1 MSEPEANQIRLKGY
15 YPGVLG
21 EITRLHGVYYHE
33 QWGFDISFEVQ
44 EGKELCE
51 FMSRFD
57 PEKDV
62 LWVAVINEKF
72 AGSVAID
79 GYDAETY
86 GARLRWLIVDPMY
99 QGLGLGK
106 ILVKKA
112 VEFCRSVGHKR
123 IFLWTFQGLEA
134 ARHVYECAGFVLTQE
149 REVDQ
154 WGGIIKEQRFD
165 LVLDE
170 SFQD

>member
-1 MSEPEANQIRLKGY
+1 MRHPRAGQIKLKGY

-21 EITRLHGVYYHE
+21 EIIRLHAVYYYEH
-33 QWGFDISFEVQ
+33 WGLDISFEIQ

-57 PEKDV
+57 PERDV
-62 LWVAVINEKF
+62 LWTAVVDEKF

-79 GYDAETY
+79 GYRAEID
-86 GARLRWLIVDPMY
+86 GARLRWLIVDPRCH
-99 QGLGLGK
+99 GLGLGK
-106 ILVKKA
+106 TLVKKA

-134 ARHVYECAGFVLTQE
+134 ARHIYECAGFALAQE

-154 WGGIIKEQRFD
+154 WGGSIKEQRFD
-165 LVLDE
+165 LVLD
-170 SFQD
+170 

>member
-1 MSEPEANQIRLKGY
+1 MSESESNQFKWKGY

-21 EITRLHGVYYHE
+21 EITRLHAVYYH
-33 QWGFDISFEVQ
+33 QHWGFDVSFEAQ

-62 LWVAVINEKF
+62 LWTAVIDEKF

-79 GYDAETY
+79 GYHAETD
-86 GARLRWLIVDPMY
+86 GARLRWLIVDPAY
-99 QGLGLGK
+99 RGRSLGST
-106 ILVKKA
+106 LVKKA
-112 VEFCRSVGHKR
+112 VEFFRSVGYKR
-123 IFLWTFQGLEA
+123 IYLWTFEGLEA
-134 ARHVYECAGFVLTQE
+134 ARHIYESEGFGLTEE

-154 WGGIIKEQRFD
+154 WGGLIKEQRFD
-165 LVLDE
+165 LVL
-170 SFQD
+170 

>member
-1 MSEPEANQIRLKGY
+1 MPEPDANQIKLKGY

-21 EITRLHGVYYHE
+21 EVTRLHGVYYHE
-33 QWGFDISFEVQ
+33 QWGFDISFEAQ
-44 EGKELCE
+44 EGKELGE
-51 FMSRFD
+51 FMLRFD

-62 LWVAVINEKF
+62 LWTAVIDEKF

-79 GYDAETY
+79 GYDAEAN
-86 GARLRWLIVDPMY
+86 GARLRWLIVDPLY
-99 QGLGLGK
+99 HGRGLGK
-106 ILVKKA
+106 TLLKKA

-134 ARHVYECAGFVLTQE
+134 ARHIYECAGFVLTQE

-165 LVLDE
+165 LVLD
-170 SFQD
+170 